1 MSPRLWKSSTATTDS
16 VYDDDTGTVGVLE
29 STTDPK
35 RRHEL
40 FLTGLT
46 SSTEYFYKLTATD
59 IAGNDPTTNTGR
71 LSFVTRGEADVE
83 GPQVFGNPVAIGIT
97 NSSAIIRWGANE
109 RHSSEVILQEVAAA
123 GAKLAVG
130 DSIVVEDIELGKR
143 KAVPVDNLDSGT
155 TYSFRVATKD
165 PFGNTSFSE
174 HALMKFTTRPG
185 DDEDEDA
192 PVIVRGPFVRNVT
205 SSSARVN
212 WFLNE
217 LSDCRIAWATDA
229 DFAANGEFT
238 NTIEE
243 AASTV
248 VCSATLTELLED
260 TGYHFAVGSS
270 DNSGNVVKT
279 DPGEGIIGLSFDHG
293 FRTRP
298 DVAAVAPSIIEGPI
312 IDATDNFVIIRYR
325 TDQDAT
331 SRGEVGVL
339 PASKLAL
346 QGGEPVFGEVS
357 QIVVENTD
365 ELTTDHIVEVTG
377 LTPGV
382 QYVFQVTSTNADGL
396 EITSTDP
403 LTKLQVPGG
412 FGSFTTNTDPDT
424 QFPVITAAP
433 KVVASTSSSLT
444 VEWGSDEVS
453 NSQLSAGASEDDFD
467 ISEISSDNVTTHRVV
482 LTKLAAGTTY
492 AYQAGSTDAS
502 GNGVTLS
509 KVAFG
514 STPSDIDISAPVIS
528 VDASVVYK
536 NDRQATI
543 GWETSEAADAE
554 VAFGTT
560 EESLDQ
566 IRNDPDFNTAHTI
579 TLTNLDA
586 DQLYYYR
593 VSSKDQSNNG
603 PVSSDI
609 LSFQTDADPDVT
621 SPVISNVVGSHNV
634 FSGTSP
640 TGPGNVDDSKTV
652 ELSIPLARG
661 TYHWGVRSVDGGFS
675 TSAESQ
681 EELFLVEDLVSSL
694 QSIRPLQNSAIAWG
708 DYDNDGDPDL
718 VISGRDI
725 DGIARALLYRNDAG
739 RLVENSLVGLQ
750 GVQDGDLAWGDFDKD
765 GDLDLALRGA
775 DASGNRNTHLYRN
788 RLEMNDFALTAASRS
803 DLPQLASSSVAWG
816 DLDNDG
822 DLDLTLMG
830 TGNNV
835 RVAVT
840 YTNDD
845 GDFVEAQTIQPVDN
859 GDLAWGDVDNDE
871 DLDLV
876 TIGQIDNQ
884 GGANLVLYR
893 NDSQGALTADTQ
905 SSLLGLLASSLAL
918 GDYDNDG
925 DLDLAVCGF
934 NFIEGFKTTLY
945 RNDGTGQF
953 SDSGLQFTGVAAG
966 NLAWGDFDNDGD
978 LDLVVVGVDAQST
991 ERALVY
997 RNEGTEFDE
1006 ISIDILAGIAFATVA
1021 WGDLD
1026 LDGDLDLAS
1035 SGRTSLDPSTVIPIS
1050 RINDNLESR
1059 FNPNRS
1065 PSAPTG
1071 LTASPQG
1078 SGVTLSWSG
1087 GSDLGF
1093 DVTPDEA
1100 LTYILRVGTE
1110 AGGNETASGAAPA
1123 GIGRIL
1129 DPVTNLENL
1138 ESGRYFWAVR
1148 SVDNGF
1154 ARSEWSGE
1162 ESFIIDTVSPVV
1174 DSVRIRPRVIRAG
1187 RRATVVI
1194 SFTDEPA
1201 GMDNAVSPAVS
1212 LTISGGERPLPV
1224 NQVSFNGDLWL
1235 GEVEIVTPTAG
1246 GSVVVNVRG
1255 AQDLNGNQMA
1265 PVEEL
1270 IAARFAPGAGG
1281 IVESQDG
1288 LVSLTVSP
1296 SVLPETLTES
1306 PDVKILPQAVDTPP
1320 SGRSAVGQAYEMIAD
1335 PQFEF
1340 RKAATLA
1347 IGYAGQSVDEN
1358 RLAIYQLVGSSWE
1371 RIGGTVQQELDQVRV
1386 PVEQFGTYA
1395 LFEETGTTG
1404 GSASITNVEFS
1415 NRAFTPLGGLRAL
1428 RPGSRPLLGRTDISF
1443 NLGAPATVRIEIYNR
1458 SGQLQRV
1465 LVSGREMGSGRQ
1477 VVTWNGQDHDDRTVR
1492 SGLYIVVID
1501 ANGAKA
1507 HKTVAVVNN

>member
-1 MSPRLWKSSTATTDS
+1 MRLFPSGIILLALLLSQPITPSAQTLSSASFALPGLWSSSTSWGD
-16 VYDDDTGTVGVLE
+16 YDGDG
-29 STTDPK
+29 DPD
-35 RRHEL
+35 L
-40 FLTGLT
+40 VLTGLT
-46 SSTEYFYKLTATD
+46 GPADNCVPIARVYRNDNGSLTD
-59 IAGNDPTTNTGR
+59 IGAG
-71 LSFVTRGEADVE
+71 LE
-83 GPQVFGNPVAIGIT
+83 GVYLG
-97 NSSAIIRWGANE
+97 
-109 RHSSEVILQEVAAA
+109 AAA
-123 GAKLAVG
+123 WGDYDGDGDLDLA
-130 DSIVVEDIELGKR
+130 
-143 KAVPVDNLDSGT
+143 
-155 TYSFRVATKD
+155 
-165 PFGNTSFSE
+165 
-174 HALMKFTTRPG
+174 
-185 DDEDEDA
+185 
-192 PVIVRGPFVRNVT
+192 
-205 SSSARVN
+205 
-212 WFLNE
+212 
-217 LSDCRIAWATDA
+217 
-229 DFAANGEFT
+229 
-238 NTIEE
+238 
-243 AASTV
+243 
-248 VCSATLTELLED
+248 
-260 TGYHFAVGSS
+260 
-270 DNSGNVVKT
+270 
-279 DPGEGIIGLSFDHG
+279 
-293 FRTRP
+293 
-298 DVAAVAPSIIEGPI
+298 
-312 IDATDNFVIIRYR
+312 
-325 TDQDAT
+325 
-331 SRGEVGVL
+331 
-339 PASKLAL
+339 
-346 QGGEPVFGEVS
+346 
-357 QIVVENTD
+357 
-365 ELTTDHIVEVTG
+365 VTG
-377 LTPGV
+377 LTSEGEGSLSLYENDLGQFSEDLAQSDLTPVRYSALAWGD
-382 QYVFQVTSTNADGL
+382 YDNDGDL
-396 EITSTDP
+396 DLVVS
-403 LTKLQVPGG
+403 GM
-412 FGSFTTNTDPDT
+412 
-424 QFPVITAAP
+424 TAAGNTRTNLYRNP
-433 KVVASTSSSLT
+433 RTDRSRIGSPLGGRPLLELDSPNSARLINLNQGSLA
-444 VEWGSDEVS
+444 WGDYD
-453 NSQLSAGASEDDFD
+453 NDGDLDLALSG
-467 ISEISSDNVTTHRVV
+467 IGT
-482 LTKLAAGTTY
+482 AGT
-492 AYQAGSTDAS
+492 
-502 GNGVTLS
+502 
-509 KVAFG
+509 
-514 STPSDIDISAPVIS
+514 
-528 VDASVVYK
+528 
-536 NDRQATI
+536 RQTAL
-543 GWETSEAADAE
+543 
-554 VAFGTT
+554 F
-560 EESLDQ
+560 
-566 IRNDPDFNTAHTI
+566 RNDPDGN
-579 TLTNLDA
+579 LTRDDRNDS
-586 DQLYYYR
+586 
-593 VSSKDQSNNG
+593 VS
-603 PVSSDI
+603 PVSSGDLAWGDVDNDGDLDLAVSGWSNEWEAVLEIYTNSAGILREDESFSSTRIIGSIAWGDYDNDGDLDLAATGQTSTSDRFAFILRNDASGTLLEDPAQDLTGVRGGDLAWVDVDSDGDLDLI
-609 LSFQTDADPDVT
+609 LSGEDIDGLRQTSVYTSGGAAVANTPPNPPTRLGTPIVTGSGLSLNWNDGSDAQSSTTTLTYSLRIGT
-621 SPVISNVVGSHNV
+621 SSGSHNV

-718 VISGRDI
+718 VIAGRDI

-750 GVQDGDLAWGDFDKD
+750 GVQDGDLAWGDFDND
-765 GDLDLALRGA
+765 GDLDLALTGA

-845 GDFVEAQTIQPVDN
+845 SDFVEAQTIQPVDN

-1078 SGVTLSWSG
+1078 SGVTLGWSG

-1320 SGRSAVGQAYEMIAD
+1320 SGTSAVGQAYEMIAD

-1492 SGLYIVVID
+1492 SGLYIVLID